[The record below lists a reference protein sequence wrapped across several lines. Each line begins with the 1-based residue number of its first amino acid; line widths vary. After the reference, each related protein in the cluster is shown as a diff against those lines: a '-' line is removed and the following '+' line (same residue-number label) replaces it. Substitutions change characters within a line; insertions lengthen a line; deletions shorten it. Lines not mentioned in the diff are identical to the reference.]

1 MSFAD
6 NPLDSQLIFRLQ
18 NEGRSAFTIIFRKY
32 YNDLVHYAY
41 SLVQDVTQSEE
52 IAQEVF
58 VKLWENR
65 EKNLVHSSLKSYL
78 LSAVH
83 NKSVDF
89 MRHHEVA
96 GRYSA
101 FALAEAYD
109 SQNNIEAYV
118 LHSDLR
124 KHYTKALDRIPR
136 VYSQVFIMSRNESL
150 TYAEIAERLGVSV
163 RTVEVRMGKAL
174 SLLREDLKEY
184 L

>member
-6 NPLDSQLIFRLQ
+6 SGIDSQLVLRLQ
-18 NEGRSAFTIIFRKY
+18 GEGRSAFTIIFRKY
-32 YNDLVHYAY
+32 YNDLVRYAF
-41 SLVQDVTQSEE
+41 SLIQDVSQSEE

-65 EKNLVHSSLKSYL
+65 DKTLVHGSLKSYL

-83 NKSVDF
+83 NRSIDF
-89 MRHHEVA
+89 MRHHEVT
-96 GRYSA
+96 GRYTA
-101 FALAEAYD
+101 FALAEALD

-124 KHYTKALDRIPR
+124 SHYNKALDKLPR
-136 VYSQVFIMSRNESL
+136 VYSQVFIMNRNEAL
-150 TYAEIAERLGVSV
+150 TYAEIAEKLGVSV

-174 SLLREDLKEY
+174 SLLRSELKEY

>member
-1 MSFAD
+1 MKIFDDSAD
-6 NPLDSQLIFRLQ
+6 SILLLRLQ
-18 NEGRSAFTIIFRKY
+18 NEGRSAFTLIFKKY
-32 YNDLVHYAY
+32 YNDLVRYAF
-41 SLVQDVTQSEE
+41 SLIQDVSQSEE
-52 IAQEVF
+52 IAQDVF

-65 EKNLVHSSLKSYL
+65 EKTFVRNSLKSYL

-101 FALAEAYD
+101 LALAEALD

-124 KHYTKALDRIPR
+124 KHYVKALDRLPR
-136 VYSQVFIMSRNESL
+136 VYSQVFIMNRNETL
-150 TYAEIAERLGVSV
+150 TYAEIAEKLGVSV

-174 SLLREDLKEY
+174 SLLREELKEY